1 MATIMASDNLLGAV
15 ARRVVAS
22 LPEPSGI
29 ILPRS
34 RGEGGG
40 KEGGG
45 GGGVK
50 PINENLVTTDRLRA
64 VKVVFAG
71 RAAFVIPGDSSRSR
85 ADFITRAAARALKRD
100 VK

>member
-40 KEGGG
+40 KEG

>member
-40 KEGGG
+40 KEGG
-45 GGGVK
+45 
-50 PINENLVTTDRLRA
+50 VTTDRLRA